1 MADTDQRAGLLYA
14 LAGFAI
20 LSVGDAIIK
29 TMAGQWSPVAIAVLR
44 FSVGA
49 LGLSAILLVRE
60 GKAAFR
66 PQRPGLQ
73 LFRGFCLAMAT
84 ICFFSAIFF
93 MPLAEATAL
102 IFVAPIFTAI
112 LSGVILKEK
121 VLPVTWLAS
130 IVALGGVMLVL
141 RPNLAEI
148 GWVALLPL
156 GSASFFSAM
165 MIANR
170 LVAAEGSSLSM
181 QAFIAM
187 FAAPILVV
195 AAALGHASGD
205 PSFIAGWPPTS
216 VIAKCLIVAV
226 TASSAHWLVYIG
238 TVRAGAAAVAPMS
251 YVQLLVAIALGWAWF
266 DNAPDGVTL
275 LGSAIIIGAGLMIW
289 LAGRHGSP
297 QPPRPIS
304 D

>member
-29 TMAGQWSPVAIAVLR
+29 TMAGQWSPVAIAALR
-44 FSVGA
+44 FSAGA
-49 LGLSAILLVRE
+49 VGLSAILLMRE

-73 LFRGFCLAMAT
+73 VFRGFCLAMAT

-112 LSGVILKEK
+112 LSGAILKEK

-130 IVALGGVMLVL
+130 AIALGGVMLVL

-156 GSASFFSAM
+156 GSASFFSVM

-170 LVAAEGSSLSM
+170 MVAAEGSSLSM

-187 FAAPILVV
+187 FAAPILVL
-195 AAALGHASGD
+195 AAILGDVSGV
-205 PSFIAGWPPTS
+205 PAFIAGWPSPD
-216 VIAKCLIVAV
+216 VVAKCLVVAV

-251 YVQLLVAIALGWAWF
+251 YVQLLVAIGLGWAWF
-266 DNAPDGVTL
+266 DNAPDAVTL
-275 LGSAIIIGAGLMIW
+275 LGSAIIIGAGLIIW
-289 LAGRHGSP
+289 LAGRRRLP
-297 QPPRPIS
+297 DALRPIS